1 MCVHDKELLFE
12 NALFAGLKDR
22 LNGFVDKVA
31 DLGKKPG
38 RFSAGYFKELGKFLL
53 GGVDKE
59 HTVGVAYNV
68 QDNAKLSYMEA
79 NLYRFSCAKSTS
91 MVRDLNQLVR
101 TQKKVGDFREFKKGV
116 DALKL
121 NYNENW
127 LETEYR
133 MTQSVSRNSARHER
147 FMRELDVYQYAKY
160 KTIND
165 ERVRDWHQVL
175 HNKLV
180 RIGSA
185 EYDLIFPPNGW
196 RCRCEFVQVD
206 PSGNELRAGL
216 ATERDLVEL
225 LSNEPVTSKESAYQY
240 MQKNGFDK
248 NRAKSGVIFDENRMY
263 LKSFNEAGIKY
274 ADYDLEHYQQFKNAH
289 ARISNQVGE
298 ETSNFRYDYR
308 KRLIETNFRS
318 FDPLTLQQPF
328 EVWSIYHESRD
339 LFEKKYVGYEEV
351 ITVQLTNQREQI
363 TKVEKLD
370 DAAIDKIRRGA
381 LLYGNR

>member
-1 MCVHDKELLFE
+1 MCVQDKDFLLE
-12 NALFAGLKDR
+12 NKLFAGLTNR
-22 LNGFVDKVA
+22 LNGFVDKLA
-31 DLGKKPG
+31 DLNKKPG
-38 RFSAGYFKELGKFLL
+38 RFSSGYFKELGKLL
-53 GGVDKE
+53 TGGVAKD

-68 QDNAKLSYMEA
+68 QDQAKLSYMEA
-79 NLYRFSCAKSTS
+79 NVYRFSCAKSTS
-91 MVRDLNQLVR
+91 MVRDLNKLVR
-101 TQKKVGDFREFKKGV
+101 AQKKVGNFQEFRKGV
-116 DALKL
+116 DALKI
-121 NYNENW
+121 NYNKDW

-147 FMRELDVYQYAKY
+147 FIRELDVYQYAKY
-160 KTIND
+160 KTIGD

-175 HNKLV
+175 HNKIV
-180 RIGSA
+180 RIGSV

-225 LSNEPVTSKESAYQY
+225 LSNENVTSKQTAYEY

-263 LKSFNEAGIKY
+263 IQSFNEAGVTY
-274 ADYDLEHYQQFKNAH
+274 QDYDLDHYQQFKNANP
-289 ARISNQVGE
+289 RIANLGE
-298 ETSNFRYDYR
+298 ETVNFKYDYR
-308 KRLIETNFRS
+308 KKLIETNYRKYET
-318 FDPLTLQQPF
+318 DTLLRPF
-328 EVWSIYHESRD
+328 EVWSVYHEAKD
-339 LFEKKYVGYEEV
+339 LFEKKYIGYSEV

-363 TKVEKLD
+363 TKVETLD
-370 DAAIDKIRRGA
+370 DAAINKLRRGA